1 MCKKFKNFVKR
12 QLYWE
17 ASLYLS
23 SRFYSR
29 WFVSLFSVFI
39 WTKWWLKNYCID
51 FFHTFFVYIFG
62 RASAW
67 DHSHKKQEDSL
78 ETRAALIEV
87 FILCW
92 NLPSSPKHRGWL
104 QKKNI
109 AFPEGNKL
117 FAGTFP
123 ANLDKTN
130 ADMVQFTKR
139 YNWKWIV

>member
-1 MCKKFKNFVKR
+1 MARDLLLIISRIEWAASCIDNMNNRSIFFKKCVKSLKILLR
-12 QLYWE
+12 GSCWE

-23 SRFYSR
+23 SYFYSR

-62 RASAW
+62 RASAS

-78 ETRAALIEV
+78 ETRAVLIEI
-87 FILCW
+87 FMLCW

-104 QKKNI
+104 QKKHC
-109 AFPEGNKL
+109 FPWRE
-117 FAGTFP
+117 
-123 ANLDKTN
+123 
-130 ADMVQFTKR
+130 
-139 YNWKWIV
+139 